1 MTDAV
6 KALGQQIGES
16 MKSMQDQINQLAG
29 SRMSQPS
36 PPNNFVFH
44 EGSQQAFASRN
55 PGDGGDDDDDDD
67 DDGSDDPDADESWH
81 GQAQPLIVARRGSKT
96 GAKEDHQGMT
106 HQEGMVTHMVI
117 LCRVVLSLGMRTT
130 SIGERICQ
138 TCQCRVFQ
146 GMLQPFGVGG
156 TR

>member
-36 PPNNFVFH
+36 PTNNFVFH
-44 EGSQQAFASRN
+44 EGSHQAFASRD

-67 DDGSDDPDADESWH
+67 DDGSDDPDADE
-81 GQAQPLIVARRGSKT
+81 
-96 GAKEDHQGMT
+96 
-106 HQEGMVTHMVI
+106 
-117 LCRVVLSLGMRTT
+117 
-130 SIGERICQ
+130 
-138 TCQCRVFQ
+138 
-146 GMLQPFGVGG
+146 
-156 TR
+156 